1 MQTVCESSTGTTLP
15 KVLGLEVLHN
25 ELTQCL
31 VGGKGVRNASQS
43 EGQESWGRT
52 SDRIASFRSSSNVF
66 LYSRFVFGNFA
77 FPFFKAALP
86 L

>member
-31 VGGKGVRNASQS
+31 VGGKVCGMHRNLRGKSLGGDF
-43 EGQESWGRT
+43 GQ
-52 SDRIASFRSSSNVF
+52 DRELQVF
-66 LYSRFVFGNFA
+66 IKRLPVLTFVFGNFA